1 MLQRMDEASGGV
13 REIELNKCAQEGIL
27 PNTKEWRERCN
38 VPITYGTLV
47 EFPGDFL
54 NDDYSKTTGLLK
66 LNATDAEGTMP
77 PSVWI

>member
-27 PNTKEWRERCN
+27 PDTKEWRERCN